1 MENFNPA
8 IAMVRG
14 AEAALTALIGTIL
27 SKPLL
32 EIDTELL
39 DELSNIRQ
47 KLFWQE
53 KKLVDIRARE
63 ERKAMEANND

>member
-39 DELSNIRQ
+39 GELSNIRH

-53 KKLVDIRARE
+53 KKLIKLLARE
-63 ERKAMEANND
+63 ERKAMEAEND

>member
-47 KLFWQE
+47 KIFWQE

-63 ERKAMEANND
+63 ERKAMEASHD